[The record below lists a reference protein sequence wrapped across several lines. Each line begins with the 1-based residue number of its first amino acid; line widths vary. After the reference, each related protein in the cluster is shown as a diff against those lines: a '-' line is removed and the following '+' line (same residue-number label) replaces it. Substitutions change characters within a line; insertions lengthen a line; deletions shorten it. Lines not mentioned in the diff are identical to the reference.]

1 MEVYVYIN
9 SYFPDALVQ
18 LVQWMWAGFDRMGL
32 PPSRARCGSVDALQT
47 VKVQYRCAR
56 TREGK
61 GVEIGGIGEALA
73 FVEKHRRK
81 VCLCSNTQSERER
94 ERERERETDMR
105 HEMSV

>member
-1 MEVYVYIN
+1 MLWSN
-9 SYFPDALVQ
+9 WSNGCG
-18 LVQWMWAGFDRMGL
+18 AGFDRMGL

-81 VCLCSNTQSERER
+81 VWLYHQMHTPAHTAMHPLEN
-94 ERERERETDMR
+94 
-105 HEMSV
+105 V

>member
-1 MEVYVYIN
+1 MLWSN
-9 SYFPDALVQ
+9 WSNGCG
-18 LVQWMWAGFDRMGL
+18 AGFDRMGL

-81 VCLCSNTQSERER
+81 VCLCSNTHR